1 MDKEYWHR
9 KWQSK
14 EIGFNQLQPNKLMQ
28 RYFSSLKLT
37 PGCRVFVPLCGQSID
52 MLWLAG
58 QGYQVIGV
66 ELSQIACS
74 TFFKENKIPVKIT
87 QLTDFILYSS
97 DELTI
102 FCGDFF
108 KLDRAILDKVDVVY
122 DRAALIAL
130 PIDARKS
137 YSEHLIEL
145 TPPATAMFLI
155 TTMYNQTEMQGPPF
169 SVDENEVIALYS
181 AHFEINQLYS
191 EQLEVP
197 IHLHSKGLLQA
208 TEQVYL
214 LTPKDLLIMID
225 TTD

>member
-28 RYFSSLKLT
+28 RYFSTLKLT
-37 PGCRVFVPLCGQSID
+37 PACRVFVPLCGQSID

-66 ELSQIACS
+66 ELSQVACS

-87 QLTDFILYSS
+87 ELTDFILYSS
-97 DELTI
+97 DAITI

-108 KLDRAILDKVDVVY
+108 KLDHTILNKIDAVY

-130 PIDARKS
+130 PIDIRKS
-137 YSEHLIEL
+137 YSEHLIKL
-145 TPPATAMFLI
+145 TTPAAAMFLI
-155 TTMYNQTEMQGPPF
+155 TTMYNQNEMQGPPF

-181 AHFEINQLYS
+181 AHFEIHQLYS
-191 EQLEVP
+191 KQFEVP
-197 IHLHSKGLLQA
+197 IHLQAKGLFQA

-214 LTPKDLLIMID
+214 LTPLLPHN
-225 TTD
+225 

>member
-1 MDKEYWHR
+1 MNKEYWHQ

-28 RYFSSLKLT
+28 RYFSALKLT
-37 PGCRVFVPLCGQSID
+37 LGCRIFVPLCGQSID

-58 QGYQVIGV
+58 QGYRVIGV

-74 TFFKENKIPVKIT
+74 DFFKENKIPVKIT
-87 QLTDFILYSS
+87 EINNFIIYSS
-97 DELTI
+97 DDITI

-108 KLDRAILDKVDVVY
+108 KLNRAILDKIDAVY

-130 PIDARKS
+130 PVEDRKS

-145 TPPATAMFLI
+145 MTPLSAMFLI
-155 TTMYNQTEMQGPPF
+155 TTMYNQNEMQGPPF
-169 SVDENEVIALYS
+169 SVDKDEVTALYS
-181 AHFEINQLYS
+181 AYFDINLLYRKQFEI
-191 EQLEVP
+191 P
-197 IHLHSKGLLQA
+197 AHLQAKGLLQA

-214 LTPKDLLIMID
+214 LTKKIFFQS
-225 TTD
+225 

>member
-1 MDKEYWHR
+1 MNKEYWHQ

-14 EIGFNQLQPNKLMQ
+14 EIGYNQLQPHKLMQ

-37 PGCRVFVPLCGQSID
+37 PGSHVFVPLCGQSID

-74 TFFKENKIPVKIT
+74 NFFKENKIPVKIT
-87 QLTDFILYSS
+87 EINHFIIYSS
-97 DELTI
+97 DEITI

-108 KLDRAILDKVDVVY
+108 KTNQAMLDKVDAVY

-130 PIDARKS
+130 PVDARKS

-145 TPPATAMFLI
+145 MMPMTAMFLI
-155 TTMYNQTEMQGPPF
+155 TTMYNQNDMQGPPF
-169 SVDENEVIALYS
+169 SVDEDEVVALYS
-181 AHFEINQLYS
+181 ARFDINQLYS
-191 EQLEVP
+191 
-197 IHLHSKGLLQA
+197 K
-208 TEQVYL
+208 
-214 LTPKDLLIMID
+214 
-225 TTD
+225 

>member
-14 EIGFNQLQPNKLMQ
+14 EIGFNQLQPNKLMK

-66 ELSQIACS
+66 ELSEVACRA
-74 TFFKENKIPVKIT
+74 FFKDNKIPVKIT
-87 QLTDFILYSS
+87 EVTDFILYIS
-97 DELTI
+97 DEITI

-108 KLDRAILDKVDVVY
+108 NLDRTTLDKIDAVY

-130 PIDARKS
+130 PMDVRKC

-155 TTMYNQTEMQGPPF
+155 TTRYNQSEMQGPPF

-191 EQLEVP
+191 EQFEAP
-197 IHLHSKGLLQA
+197 THLQAKGLLQA
-208 TEQVYL
+208 TELIYF
-214 LTPKDLLIMID
+214 LTKKD
-225 TTD
+225 

>member
-1 MDKEYWHR
+1 MNKEYWQQ

-14 EIGFNQLQPNKLMQ
+14 EIGFNQLQPNQLMQ

-66 ELSQIACS
+66 EFSQIACS
-74 TFFKENKIPVKIT
+74 TFFKENKIPVNIT
-87 QLTDFILYSS
+87 EINDFILYSS
-97 DELTI
+97 DEITL

-108 KLDRAILDKVDVVY
+108 KLNRAMLDTIDVVY

-130 PIDARKS
+130 PVATRKS
-137 YSEHLIEL
+137 YAEHLIEL
-145 TPPATAMFLI
+145 MTPATAMFLI
-155 TTMYNQTEMQGPPF
+155 TTRYNQNEMQGPPF
-169 SVDENEVIALYS
+169 SVDENEVSALYS
-181 AHFEINQLYS
+181 AHFDINQIYS
-191 EQLEVP
+191 KQFEVP
-197 IHLHSKGLLQA
+197 GHLQAKGLLQA

-214 LTPKDLLIMID
+214 LIIKKANPE
-225 TTD
+225 

>member
-1 MDKEYWHR
+1 MNKEYWHQ

-14 EIGFNQLQPNKLMQ
+14 EIGFNQLQPHKLMQ

-37 PGCRVFVPLCGQSID
+37 SGSHVFVPLCGQSID

-74 TFFKENKIPVKIT
+74 NFFKENKIPVKIT
-87 QLTDFILYSS
+87 EINHFIIYSS
-97 DELTI
+97 DEITI

-108 KLDRAILDKVDVVY
+108 KTNQAMLDKVDAVY

-130 PIDARKS
+130 PVDARKS

-145 TPPATAMFLI
+145 MMPMTAMFLI
-155 TTMYNQTEMQGPPF
+155 TTMYNQNDMQGPPF
-169 SVDENEVIALYS
+169 SVDEDEVVALYS
-181 AHFEINQLYS
+181 ARFDINQLYS
-191 EQLEVP
+191 
-197 IHLHSKGLLQA
+197 K
-208 TEQVYL
+208 
-214 LTPKDLLIMID
+214 
-225 TTD
+225 